1 MDFLI
6 GEEYNKLLAHAKN
19 YLPFL
24 KRVMTNTSR
33 LGIQEE
39 HLNKLRSLYEM
50 VDGKRLAFVFNP
62 TIIISYL
69 STQWQ
74 YCLLQNNSCVLE

>member
-1 MDFLI
+1 MDILT
-6 GEEYNKLLAHAKN
+6 GEEYNKLLSHAKN

-24 KRVMTNTSR
+24 KRVMMNTGR

-50 VDGKRLAFVFNP
+50 VDSKRLVFVLN
-62 TIIISYL
+62 
-69 STQWQ
+69 
-74 YCLLQNNSCVLE
+74 